1 MTAITNKTLMDQITD
16 NSWLG
21 KNAAMRYVLL
31 AVAGSLLL
39 WVSAKTQVP
48 FWPVPLTM
56 QPFAVLA
63 IGMMYGGRLAFATV
77 GLYLLEGAV
86 GLPVFANGGGLLYFL
101 TPTAGFLVGFLFAA
115 TFCGFMAERGF
126 DKNILSAVAVGSI
139 GMVIIYAFGLAWL
152 GNLIGVE
159 AAFAAVSP
167 YFAGDAVKVALVALL
182 LPTAW
187 KFVKK

>member
-1 MTAITNKTLMDQITD
+1 MTAITNKTLMNAITD

-21 KNAAMRYVLL
+21 QNQAIRNVLL

-77 GLYLLEGAV
+77 ALYLFEGAV
-86 GLPVFANGGGLLYFL
+86 GLPVFAYGGGLPYFL
-101 TPTAGFLVGFLFAA
+101 TPTGGFLVGFLFAA
-115 TFCGFMAERGF
+115 TFCGFMAERGA
-126 DKNILSAVAVGSI
+126 DKNILSAVAVGFV
-139 GMVIIYAFGLAWL
+139 GMLIIYAFGLAWL
-152 GNLIGVE
+152 GNLFGFE
-159 AAFAAVSP
+159 TAFTAVSP
-167 YFAGDAVKVALVALL
+167 YFAGDAVKVLLVALL

-187 KFVKK
+187 KCIKK